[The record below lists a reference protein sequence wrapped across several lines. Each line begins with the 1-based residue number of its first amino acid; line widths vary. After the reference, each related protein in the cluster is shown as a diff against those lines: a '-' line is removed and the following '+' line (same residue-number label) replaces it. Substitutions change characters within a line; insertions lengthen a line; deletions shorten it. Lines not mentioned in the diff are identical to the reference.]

1 MLLLAYRLLKKK
13 FPATWKAARKRGKT
27 KKNMGGEPKET
38 AVSREN
44 VPADGSNPAQCNEA
58 GISAHPHLR
67 PSDQSAAYLSPT
79 EVAKSKVRCHLSNAA
94 APSLRCT
101 IFWARP
107 LDFICAATSRRDVP
121 RSWRSRR
128 LQRDIRE
135 RPRSLLVGLGS
146 HRRCTTRCRFANRHA
161 CLKRVTSVVLCTR
174 RRPVHFRYT
183 PLDPMQAR
191 RT

>member
-13 FPATWKAARKRGKT
+13 FPAAWKAARKRGKT

-79 EVAKSKVRCHLSNAA
+79 QVAKSKVRCHLSNAA
-94 APSLRCT
+94 AQPLRCT
-101 IFWARP
+101 IFWAP
-107 LDFICAATSRRDVP
+107 ALDFICAATSRRDVHDHSVRGVFKGISASDP
-121 RSWRSRR
+121 GACSWALGHIGDARR
-128 LQRDIRE
+128 DVG
-135 RPRSLLVGLGS
+135 SLVGTHVRNG
-146 HRRCTTRCRFANRHA
+146 CA
-161 CLKRVTSVVLCTR
+161 
-174 RRPVHFRYT
+174 P
-183 PLDPMQAR
+183 
-191 RT
+191 